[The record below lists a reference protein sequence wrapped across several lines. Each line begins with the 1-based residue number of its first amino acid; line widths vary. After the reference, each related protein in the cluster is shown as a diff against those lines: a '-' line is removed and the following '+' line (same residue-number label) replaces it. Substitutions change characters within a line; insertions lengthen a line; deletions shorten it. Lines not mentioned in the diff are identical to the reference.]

1 MAPLEVGKWL
11 GLDLGDL
18 KCQGRNVDFKVE
30 GLIRSLNQ
38 VASRCLVGEV
48 SATEGAL
55 ARGFPESLRWLR
67 PPSGASTADG
77 VQASFAR
84 RTGPW
89 AQVHSPCTP
98 PGSKLAQGALLTSL

>member
-1 MAPLEVGKWL
+1 M
-11 GLDLGDL
+11 
-18 KCQGRNVDFKVE
+18 DFKVE

-67 PPSGASTADG
+67 PPSSASAADG

-89 AQVHSPCTP
+89 AQ
-98 PGSKLAQGALLTSL
+98 GALYASRQQAGPGCTSHLVVRPCQVPG